1 MTGNDYNLKGLK
13 STYLWFGVEFLI
25 LTKKKFKLLK
35 CSAIIEKEKNHKIQI
50 NEKIIHNKQL

>member
-25 LTKKKFKLLK
+25 LTKKNL
-35 CSAIIEKEKNHKIQI
+35 NYWNVQ
-50 NEKIIHNKQL
+50 QL